1 MRTFFIVIAILA
13 MVLMGGAGYLYKAV
27 HTLEVEK
34 ITDDL
39 HVIFG
44 MGGNVAVLRT
54 GAGAIIVDTM
64 TFTSQG
70 QHILEKA
77 EMLAAEKV
85 VMIIN
90 SHYHAD
96 HTHGNP
102 AFEAGTRVVST
113 ERTLWHLQ
121 SDDAEYFADTPD
133 LLPNE
138 TFDTETHRISVGNK
152 NLTLLNPGRGHTDGD
167 LVVLFEEEKVVHM
180 GDLYFNQH
188 YPNIDLEAGGSIRQW
203 PMTIDTVI
211 NSLRFE
217 QVIPGHGSVS
227 SIDGLRQF
235 QSFIAQLGEI
245 GVNAANQNQ
254 DLEMTIATDALT
266 EDEGYEEIT
275 MIVPIGLSREFVL
288 QRSWEEATGNFELR
302 Q

>member
-1 MRTFFIVIAILA
+1 MRGLLITMAVVAVVLLA
-13 MVLMGGAGYLYKAV
+13 GAGYVYKSV
-27 HTLEVEK
+27 HTLEVEE

-54 GAGAIIVDTM
+54 GEGAIIVDSM

-70 QHILEKA
+70 EQILEQA
-77 EMLAAEKV
+77 QALAGEPV

-90 SHYHAD
+90 THYHSD

-113 ERTLWHLQ
+113 ARTLWHLQ
-121 SDDAEYFADTPD
+121 AEDAAYFAQTPA

-138 TFDTETHRISVGNK
+138 TFEAKTHRISLGNK

-167 LVVLFEEEKVVHM
+167 LVVLFEAEGVVHM

-203 PMTIDTVI
+203 PMTIDAVFDAVTFD
-211 NSLRFE
+211 R
-217 QVIPGHGSVS
+217 VIPGHGAVS
-227 SIDGLRQF
+227 GIDGLRQF
-235 QSFIAQLGEI
+235 QSFIAQLGQI
-245 GVNAANQNQ
+245 GVEAAEQGQ
-254 DLEMTIATDALT
+254 SLEMTIASDALT
-266 EDEGYEEIT
+266 QDAGYTEIR
-275 MIVPIGLSREFVL
+275 MIVPIGLNREFVL
-288 QRSWEEATGNFELR
+288 QRTWEEATGNFERR